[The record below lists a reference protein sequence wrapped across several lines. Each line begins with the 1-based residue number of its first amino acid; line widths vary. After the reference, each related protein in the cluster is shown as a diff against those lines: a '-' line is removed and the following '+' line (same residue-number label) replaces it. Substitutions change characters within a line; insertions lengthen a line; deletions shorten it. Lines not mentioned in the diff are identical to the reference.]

1 MVNDLKT
8 KLFSGVIISTKPERV
23 RYELNS
29 KEAFSMGGVVSIVAA
44 TAGAIGLLMLVID
57 RLKLFF

>member
-23 RYELNS
+23 HYKLPSGR
-29 KEAFSMGGVVSIVAA
+29 AFSVGGILSISAA
-44 TAGAIGLLMLVID
+44 TLALIGLLMLVID